1 MANILILFQEL
12 SQTIEKTNNRNI
24 LTILIFIVMKHL
36 LQNQE
41 FRLNEILFEN
51 RNKQYGAYV
60 LRNES
65 DRILTKSLFIGV
77 SLLAAISIT
86 PMIVSAFRTVETA
99 PPPFVLPP
107 PMQLDEVPETPPAA
121 VVPPQ
126 TSSTPVKT
134 FDDRLPEPSAKPTNE
149 KVDEDIEGAVAGVKN
164 NPNGVIAEPNTH
176 IPITPA
182 VGSGPIVPR
191 VQHPPIIEIPKD
203 PNAIEVAAVQADFEG
218 GIDAFRNKVINK
230 FDNSGFENEG
240 TLSTTLTFIVET
252 NGTVS
257 EIKTNGKDASFNAEA
272 LRTIKA
278 VKGKWIPG
286 KNKKGE
292 PVRSYFKFPIS
303 MKFDN

>member
-1 MANILILFQEL
+1 
-12 SQTIEKTNNRNI
+12 
-24 LTILIFIVMKHL
+24 MKHL
-36 LQNQE
+36 LENRE

-77 SLLAAISIT
+77 SLLAAMSIT
-86 PMIVSAFRTVETA
+86 PMIISAFRTAENPITDFTPDTPVMVIPDDPTVK
-99 PPPFVLPP
+99 PPV
-107 PMQLDEVPETPPAA
+107 T

-126 TSSTPVKT
+126 TAPAPVKT
-134 FDDRLPEPSAKPTNE
+134 FDDRIPEPTANPTNE
-149 KVDEDIEGAVAGVKN
+149 QVIKKIEGAVAGAKN
-164 NPNGVIAEPNTH
+164 NPDGIVAPPNVHVPPTTIPGTGPVINN
-176 IPITPA
+176 
-182 VGSGPIVPR
+182 
-191 VQHPPIIEIPKD
+191 VQPPTVEVPKD
-203 PNAIEVAAVQADFEG
+203 PNAIEVAAVQASFEG
-218 GIDAFRNKVINK
+218 GIDSFRNKVMNK
-230 FDNSGFENEG
+230 FDNSGFDNEG
-240 TLSTTLTFIVET
+240 VLSTTVTFIVET
-252 NGTVS
+252 NGTIS

-292 PVRSYFKFPIS
+292 AVRSYFKFPIS